1 MRPRS
6 EVTAIKKVEIKV
18 EELSMSIR
26 TITAMFDS
34 ADAASRARDRLLEVG
49 LPSENVQVMYQG
61 DGDNRAGT
69 EHKGFWESITDF
81 FTDDD
86 DDRAT
91 YEEGIRRGGHLLTAR
106 VGDEYAED
114 VIRLLENSDAID
126 LDKRADEWRA
136 EGWNGASSVQPVAG
150 KAVVAEGQAVEANR
164 AGSEEAIPVV
174 QERLRV
180 GKREVNRGG
189 VRVRSYV
196 VEEPVEEQVNLREER
211 VDVERRPVGQ
221 RVRAGAADDLLRDRT
236 IEMTESAEEAV
247 VSKDAEVVEEVVV
260 RKFEGERTEGVSDT
274 VRRTEV
280 DVEDTRADDTTGEDA
295 IPPAGTAGKR
305 SRSTRTER
313 PSRN

>member
-1 MRPRS
+1 
-6 EVTAIKKVEIKV
+6 
-18 EELSMSIR
+18 MSIR

-34 ADAASRARDRLLEVG
+34 ADAANSARDRLLEVG
-49 LPSENVQVMYQG
+49 LPSDAVQVIYQG
-61 DGDNRAGT
+61 ASGAAAEDED
-69 EHKGFWESITDF
+69 KGLWESIKDF
-81 FTDDD
+81 FGGEDDE
-86 DDRAT
+86 RAT

-106 VGDEYAED
+106 VEDQYADE
-114 VIRLLENSDAID
+114 VIVLLENAGAID
-126 LDKRADEWRA
+126 LDRRAEEWRA
-136 EGWNGASSVQPVAG
+136 EGWTGAAT
-150 KAVVAEGQAVEANR
+150 ATAEASR
-164 AGSEEAIPVV
+164 AGTEEAIPVV

-221 RVRAGAADDLLRDRT
+221 RIRAGAAHELLQDRT

-247 VSKDAEVVEEVVV
+247 VSKDAEVTEEVVV

-280 DVEDTRADDTTGEDA
+280 DVEDTRGNEDSTDDTL
-295 IPPAGTAGKR
+295 PPGSTTGKR
-305 SRSTRTER
+305 SRGARADRPTRQ
-313 PSRN
+313 

>member
-1 MRPRS
+1 
-6 EVTAIKKVEIKV
+6 
-18 EELSMSIR
+18 MSIR

-49 LPSENVQVMYQG
+49 LPSDAVQVIYQEARDERG
-61 DGDNRAGT
+61 DSDG
-69 EHKGFWESITDF
+69 KGLWESIKDF
-81 FTDDD
+81 FTGDD
-86 DDRAT
+86 DDRAA

-106 VGDEYAED
+106 VDEEYAEE
-114 VIRLLENSDAID
+114 VLVLLENSDAVD
-126 LDKRADEWRA
+126 LDRRAQEWRA
-136 EGWNGASSVQPVAG
+136 EGWTGSAMAQPTVGTSTDA
-150 KAVVAEGQAVEANR
+150 ATSR
-164 AGSEEAIPVV
+164 AGSEEAVPVV

-221 RVRAGAADDLLRDRT
+221 RVRPGAADDLLQDRT

-247 VSKDAEVVEEVVV
+247 VSKDAEVTEEVVV

-280 DVEDTRADDTTGEDA
+280 DVEDIRGDEDTRDDA
-295 IPPAGTAGKR
+295 VPPGAAAGKR
-305 SRSTRTER
+305 SRGTRTDR
-313 PSRN
+313 PSRR

>member
-1 MRPRS
+1 MN
-6 EVTAIKKVEIKV
+6 
-18 EELSMSIR
+18 IR

-34 ADAASRARDRLLEVG
+34 ADAATRARARLLEVG
-49 LPSENVQVMYQG
+49 LPAEDVQVIYQG
-61 DGDNRAGT
+61 DGAERAGSD
-69 EHKGFWESITDF
+69 HKGLWESIKDF

-91 YEEGIRRGGHLLTAR
+91 YEEGIRRGGHMLTAR
-106 VGDEYAED
+106 VDDEDADD
-114 VIRLLENSDAID
+114 VIQLLENSDAID

-136 EGWNGASSVQPVAG
+136 EGWTGTSSARPVAT
-150 KAVVAEGQAVEANR
+150 EAAAAR

-180 GKREVNRGG
+180 GKREVDRGG

-196 VEEPVEEQVNLREER
+196 VEEPVNEQVNLREER
-211 VDVERRPVGQ
+211 VDVERRPVNQ

-236 IEMTESAEEAV
+236 IEMTESAEEAI
-247 VSKDAEVVEEVVV
+247 VSKDAEVTEEVVV

-280 DVEDTRADDTTGEDA
+280 DVEDLSGDDDTRDNV
-295 IPPAGTAGKR
+295 IPPGADSGSR
-305 SRSTRTER
+305 SRRSRTDR
-313 PSRN
+313 PSRD

>member
-1 MRPRS
+1 
-6 EVTAIKKVEIKV
+6 
-18 EELSMSIR
+18 MSIR

-34 ADAASRARDRLLEVG
+34 ADAANGARQRLIEVG
-49 LPSENVQVMYQG
+49 LTADSVQVVNQG
-61 DGDNRAGT
+61 ATGNGAGSDG
-69 EHKGFWESITDF
+69 KGMWESIKDF
-81 FTDDD
+81 FTGDD

-106 VGDEYAED
+106 VEEQYADE
-114 VIRLLENSDAID
+114 VIVVLENADAID
-126 LDKRADEWRA
+126 LDQRADEWRS
-136 EGWNGASSVQPVAG
+136 EGWSAPSTTASTGTATAASAG
-150 KAVVAEGQAVEANR
+150 MTENAQTSR
-164 AGSEEAIPVV
+164 TGSEQAGLEETIPVV

-196 VEEPVEEQVNLREER
+196 VEEPIEEQVSLREER

-221 RVRAGAADDLLRDRT
+221 RLRQGAADDLLQDRT

-247 VSKDAEVVEEVVV
+247 VSKDAEVTEEVVV

-280 DVEDTRADDTTGEDA
+280 EVDDLSDDENTRDA
-295 IPPAGTAGKR
+295 IPPGDSGNRPR
-305 SRSTRTER
+305 SNRTDR
-313 PSRN
+313 TSRQ